1 MQKRRVLGAMLG
13 VVALLGLFGSTAGA
27 SVRPSLSFTITEYP
41 VASGSDPYGATL
53 GPDGNVWFTEYYG
66 ASPEVDGNIGKIT
79 PAGVVTEYPIH
90 PGQWTTPQGITAG
103 PDGALWFVETLVDRI
118 GRITTGGV
126 VTEYPI
132 PGNGAVPTDIVA
144 GSDGR
149 LWFTESGR
157 GRIGRITTSGTFLK
171 AIPTVGGGAPLQ
183 IGAGP
188 DGDLWYIEESA
199 GNQVFK
205 LSTDGTTNASVPLPA
220 GAEPGDVNPGPDGNM
235 WFTDPGT
242 NQVGWVKTDGS
253 ASGEWPIP
261 SASSNAT
268 GIAAGPD
275 GNVWFTEPA
284 PSANNIGEIAPT
296 GPPISEAPIPTP
308 ASPFYGITPGAD
320 GNMWFTES
328 GGSNIGVTRP
338 AGVFRPT
345 IEWCCNK
352 VFIPNESR
360 LTDRGEVVSWMT
372 LSPLQHGVTDTTGL
386 RLYGFSPSGG
396 PSVIPIGQSLSFQ
409 FKWAGAFGYHDPF
422 HSSSKGKVTVPVG
435 VQALVGSPGAQ
446 VAWASGDAPA
456 GDVFDVQV
464 RQPGS
469 HTFLP
474 WRTGVTSLSG
484 AFTPSDPL
492 WVGSGK
498 YSFEAR
504 VRQVSSGAASGYS
517 PAASIRLT

>member
-1 MQKRRVLGAMLG
+1 MRKRRVLGATLS
-13 VVALLGLFGSTAGA
+13 VVALVAALASTAGA
-27 SVRPSLSFTITEYP
+27 SVVPALAFTITEYP
-41 VASGSDPYGATL
+41 VASGSYPDGATL
-53 GPDGNVWFTEYYG
+53 GPDGNVWFTEFYG
-66 ASPEVDGNIGKIT
+66 ASPAVDGNIGKIT

-90 PGQWTTPQGITAG
+90 PGEWTGPLGITAG
-103 PDGALWFVETLVDRI
+103 PDGALWFVEREADRI
-118 GRITTGGV
+118 GRITTSGV

-132 PGNGAVPTDIVA
+132 PGHGVVPFDIAA
-144 GSDGR
+144 GPDGR
-149 LWFTESGR
+149 LWFTEAER
-157 GRIGRITTSGTFLK
+157 ARIGRITTSGTFLK

-188 DGDLWYIEESA
+188 DGDLWYTEA
-199 GNQVFK
+199 DPGNQVFK
-205 LSTDGTTNASVPLPA
+205 VSTDGSTNVSVPVPA
-220 GAEPGDVNPGPDGNM
+220 GAVPVDVNAGPDGNM
-235 WFTDPGT
+235 WFTDQGT
-242 NQVGWVKTDGS
+242 ANQVGWVTTDGS
-253 ASGEWPIP
+253 SSGEWPIP
-261 SASSNAT
+261 TSGSNPN

-275 GNVWFTEPA
+275 GNVWFTEPG
-284 PSANNIGEIAPT
+284 ANNIGEIAPS
-296 GPPISEAPIPTP
+296 GPPISEAPIPTAG
-308 ASPFYGITPGAD
+308 ASPFHGITPGAD

-328 GGSNIGVTRP
+328 EGSNIGVTRP

-386 RLYGFSPSGG
+386 RLYGFGPTGG
-396 PSVIPIGQSLSFQ
+396 PMVIPIGQSLSFQ
-409 FKWAGAFGYHDPF
+409 FRWAGVFPYHDPF
-422 HSSSKGKVTVPVG
+422 HTSSKGKVSVPVG
-435 VQALVGSPGAQ
+435 VQALVGGPGAQ
-446 VAWASGDAPA
+446 VTWASGDAPG

-474 WRTGVTSLSG
+474 WRMGVTSLSG

-492 WVGSGK
+492 WTGAGK
-498 YSFEAR
+498 YAFRAR
-504 VRQVSSGAASGYS
+504 VRQVSSGAASGFS